1 MKIENYVVWR
11 RNERLVKGWILGALV
26 DELVRDVSDPPLLG
40 RNALHIAAL
49 TGNTDA
55 ARLLVDRVQGLV
67 YEQARKGWFPI
78 HAAARSAHRA
88 TLEFLLLETSDSASD
103 NPYDGQSGVLLLCLV
118 IDAGFYDIA
127 LSLVEKSAHRATLE
141 FLLLET
147 SDSASDNP
155 YDGQS
160 GVLLLCLVID
170 AGFYDI
176 ALSLVE
182 KYPDIALS
190 LVKYYGAGNIIHEGV
205 GISQWS
211 QIGVQGTLLMQQS
224 GMSLLSVDPRARP
237 ESPLVS
243 MCQTRYEPTCSVDPR
258 ASIPRILHVVGDF
271 ALETCHHPHHET
283 RQDTEFIQTYM
294 LLAFRFYDHSS
305 ISGLGARAREEVL
318 KHQHAKEL
326 LKCLCRKMAEAYG
339 NEEVA
344 SIYNS
349 AMMTAARLGIH
360 ETKECKHRYS
370 DTTDFNGNTVLHLVA
385 KLAPPHKLNLVSG
398 AALQMQSELQWFKEV
413 ENFVHPYAREEE
425 NDDGKTPKMVFREEH
440 KRLKEEGEKWMKD
453 TSNSYII
460 VAALIVTVVFAAA
473 ITVPGGNNSNSG
485 YPMLDDKRA
494 FIVFAISD
502 VGSLF
507 TSITSLLMFLSIM
520 TSRYAE
526 EDFLYALPMR
536 LSFGLFT
543 LFVSIILLMVAFC
556 ASTYLVLGRE
566 RKWVLILVAALASLP
581 VASFVFLQFPLLVA
595 VVSSTYGRGI
605 FYNEP
610 QLKFIF
616 QGCMQL
622 FVIVCIT
629 REELKRVYIKESWAL
644 PK

>member
-1 MKIENYVVWR
+1 M
-11 RNERLVKGWILGALV
+11 ERV
-26 DELVRDVSDPPLLG
+26 
-40 RNALHIAAL
+40 
-49 TGNTDA
+49 
-55 ARLLVDRVQGLV
+55 
-67 YEQARKGWFPI
+67 
-78 HAAARSAHRA
+78 
-88 TLEFLLLETSDSASD
+88 
-103 NPYDGQSGVLLLCLV
+103 CLK
-118 IDAGFYDIA
+118 
-127 LSLVEKSAHRATLE
+127 E
-141 FLLLET
+141 
-147 SDSASDNP
+147 
-155 YDGQS
+155 
-160 GVLLLCLVID
+160 
-170 AGFYDI
+170 
-176 ALSLVE
+176 
-182 KYPDIALS
+182 
-190 LVKYYGAGNIIHEGV
+190 EG
-205 GISQWS
+205 
-211 QIGVQGTLLMQQS
+211 
-224 GMSLLSVDPRARP
+224 
-237 ESPLVS
+237 
-243 MCQTRYEPTCSVDPR
+243 Y
-258 ASIPRILHVVGDF
+258 
-271 ALETCHHPHHET
+271 
-283 RQDTEFIQTYM
+283 
-294 LLAFRFYDHSS
+294 
-305 ISGLGARAREEVL
+305 
-318 KHQHAKEL
+318 
-326 LKCLCRKMAEAYG
+326 CRKYCYNLSKEDNKEA
-339 NEEVA
+339 
-344 SIYNS
+344 IYNN
-349 AMMTAARLGIH
+349 AKMTAARIGIPEVVALIAVRFPDTIYKFFQVAAENRSEKVFNTIIY
-360 ETKECKHRYS
+360 ETRDQEHRYS
-370 DTTDFNGNTVLHLVA
+370 DLRDSSGNTVLHLVA

-398 AALQMQSELQWFKEV
+398 AALQMQRELQWFKEV

-556 ASTYLVLGRE
+556 ASTYL
-566 RKWVLILVAALASLP
+566 
-581 VASFVFLQFPLLVA
+581 FPLLVA